1 MPNDPIPN
9 PYEEQKPTDNENQ
22 STIIT
27 QAQVTDVQD
36 EHIRRCIRI
45 IVNEAQGV
53 IEQWLSMLDKFYD
66 GWKYS
71 STQRIAY
78 TIPILN
84 EEQQLWDEQHKE
96 EI

>member
-1 MPNDPIPN
+1 MSTDPISN
-9 PYEEQKPTDNENQ
+9 SNEEKKPADNEKQ

-27 QAQVTDVQD
+27 QAQMTDVQD
-36 EHIRRCIRI
+36 ERICRCIRI
-45 IVNEAQGV
+45 IVDEAQGV

-78 TIPILN
+78 RHG
-84 EEQQLWDEQHKE
+84 QLTSTLR
-96 EI
+96 